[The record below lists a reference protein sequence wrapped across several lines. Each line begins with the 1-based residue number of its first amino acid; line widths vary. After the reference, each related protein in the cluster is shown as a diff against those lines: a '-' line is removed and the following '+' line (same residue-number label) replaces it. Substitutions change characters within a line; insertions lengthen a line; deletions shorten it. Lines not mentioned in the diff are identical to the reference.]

1 MLELNKRRESAFGF
15 EGCFMFPGESGMLVS
30 MWRKSEHIE
39 QPKAEKNIIV
49 RASQALQQQKQKGTC
64 SSDQA

>member
-1 MLELNKRRESAFGF
+1 
-15 EGCFMFPGESGMLVS
+15 MFPGESGMLVS
-30 MWRKSEHIE
+30 MPCLRRKSEHIE

-64 SSDQA
+64 SSDEA